1 MNTWTIELCIVGLA
15 LFVVQVGVIVVGVAL
30 DSEAMQWT
38 GFVVITVVLLAGVRV
53 LFDRFSFL
61 RAQETE
67 RQVMRA
73 RDGVEAGDD

>member
-1 MNTWTIELCIVGLA
+1 MNHSTFEFCIVGVA

-38 GFVVITVVLLAGVRV
+38 GFVVITVVLLAGVRA
-53 LFDRFSFL
+53 LFERCSL
-61 RAQETE
+61 MRAQETD

-73 RDGVEAGDD
+73 RDGVEVDDD